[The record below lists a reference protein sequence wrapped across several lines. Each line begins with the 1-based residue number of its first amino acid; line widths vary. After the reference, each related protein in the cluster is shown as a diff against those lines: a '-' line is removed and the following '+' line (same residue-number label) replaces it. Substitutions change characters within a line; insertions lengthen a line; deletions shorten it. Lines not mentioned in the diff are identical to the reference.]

1 MRKKKEREREV
12 KEFYSLK
19 PRARGAL
26 IRLLGSIPCELKW
39 DILTFNMLHGI
50 LLTDVHF
57 V

>member
-26 IRLLGSIPCELKW
+26 IHLLGSISRELEW
-39 DILTFNMLHGI
+39 NILTFNMLHGI
-50 LLTDVHF
+50 HLIDVHF